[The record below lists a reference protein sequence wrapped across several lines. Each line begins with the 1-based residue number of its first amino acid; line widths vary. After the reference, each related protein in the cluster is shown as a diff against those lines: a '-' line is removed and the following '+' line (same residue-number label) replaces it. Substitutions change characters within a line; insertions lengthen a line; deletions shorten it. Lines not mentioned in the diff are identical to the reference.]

1 MIPGCPAIFATS
13 VKNPPL
19 HIGSCLIC
27 CISPVYRVV
36 PDLLRTILPLLP
48 LEKAAAAKKDRS
60 AAGSQA
66 SCAGSAA
73 KQQPQKWDL
82 AATLRQLGECKVLAF

>member
-1 MIPGCPAIFATS
+1 MALSLLPCQEF
-13 VKNPPL
+13 PL
-19 HIGSCLIC
+19 HTGLCLIC
-27 CISPVYRVV
+27 CISPVYRIV

-66 SCAGSAA
+66 SRAGSAV
-73 KQQPQKWDL
+73 KQQPQQWDI
-82 AATLRQLGECKVLAF
+82 AARLRQLGEYKALAF